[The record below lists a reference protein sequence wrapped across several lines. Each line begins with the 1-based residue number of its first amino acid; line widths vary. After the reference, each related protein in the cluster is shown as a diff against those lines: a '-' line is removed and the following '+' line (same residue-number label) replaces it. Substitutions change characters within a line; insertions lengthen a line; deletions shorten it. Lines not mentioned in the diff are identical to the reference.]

1 MFLIFT
7 NKQQEG
13 GKMDKTLLETPCVV
27 VDLDKME
34 KNIKE
39 MADLAKKHKVE
50 LWPMIKTHKSEYI
63 VKEQLK
69 NGARGILVAK
79 LSEAEVLINSGVQRV
94 ILAYP
99 LIGDSKIERL
109 IELSKSVEVICS
121 IDSVESAKLLNT
133 AAILNNTIFNYVII
147 IDSGLKRLGVL
158 PENTESLYKNIKNF
172 KGIKLIGVATHGGH
186 VYGALNEQDVI
197 TASEQEKLAILSASK
212 LLRER
217 TDLSIVALGST
228 PTVETLPDFDGVK
241 QIRPG
246 NYVFYDAIQVALGI
260 VPKER
265 CALTVLATIIS
276 IPQKGRAIIDAGSK
290 ILCLDAGAHGNTS
303 IKGYGIVQNYSG
315 VLVESL
321 SEELGKLKYD
331 SDKYSFEIGKN
342 VEIIP
347 NHACTV
353 TNMVDKI
360 YGFRE
365 EEVEVIIDVTAR
377 GLSQ

>member
-1 MFLIFT
+1 
-7 NKQQEG
+7 
-13 GKMDKTLLETPCVV
+13 MDRTLLETPCVV

-34 KNIKE
+34 NNIEE
-39 MADLAKKHKVE
+39 MANLAKKHKVE

-79 LSEAEVLINSGVQRV
+79 LSEAEVLINSGVKHV

-99 LIGDSKIERL
+99 LIGDSKTERL
-109 IELSKSVEVICS
+109 IELSKIVEVICS

-133 AAILNNTIFNYVII
+133 VAILNNTIFNYVII

-212 LLRER
+212 LLREQEGV
-217 TDLSIVALGST
+217 DLSIVALGST
-228 PTVETLPDFDGVK
+228 PTVETLLDFDGVK

-265 CALTVLATIIS
+265 CALTVLATVIS
-276 IPQKGRAIIDAGSK
+276 IPKKGRAVIDAGSK

-315 VLVESL
+315 VLIESL

-331 SDKYSFEIGKN
+331 SDKYSFEIGQR

-360 YGFRE
+360 YGLRE